1 MFEQVRKEILNKAP
15 LVADAFLEPAS
26 EEEINLLRCNV
37 GRELPQ
43 DLVELYKTSKG
54 QDPEKQANFAYGVA
68 LLSIGQTSSLVE
80 NYSHDGDGNVLSYT
94 DKGIDKEYTFGKSR
108 IPIADDCSS
117 CLICVDLSPTEEG
130 SFGQVI
136 LIDYDYK
143 VALKLAD
150 SLAEFISNFKKDL
163 DNNKYCLD
171 KEALKDGF
179 HWLVP
184 DREIDP
190 INWFNST
197 TWQYVNAELL
207 KIGD

>member
-1 MFEQVRKEILNKAP
+1 LQP
-15 LVADAFLEPAS
+15 C
-26 EEEINLLRCNV
+26 LLKIYSNMV
-37 GRELPQ
+37 VLWGNYEGIPQ
-43 DLVELYKTSKG
+43 YKTSKG

-150 SLAEFISNFKKDL
+150 SLAELISNFKKDL
-163 DNNKYCLD
+163 
-171 KEALKDGF
+171 E
-179 HWLVP
+179 
-184 DREIDP
+184 P
-190 INWFNST
+190 IPKGII
-197 TWQYVNAELL
+197 V
-207 KIGD
+207 